1 MLNPKEETTAAYD
14 AKAIQVLEGLEPV
27 RRRPGM
33 YIGSTDNRGLHH
45 LIYEIVDN
53 SVDEALAGFCTRIE
67 VTLHADGSASVADN
81 GRGIPVDIMK
91 DQGKPALEVVMT
103 KLHAGGKFG
112 GGGYKVSGGLHGVG
126 LSVVNALSERLQ
138 VTVMRHGKQHY
149 QEYRRGAP
157 VAPLKVVGKADTTG
171 TYIRFW
177 PDPEVFEELGFHW
190 DIVSHRLRELA
201 FLNKGLT
208 ILLRDERV
216 DLDYTFYFEG
226 GISAFVKY
234 LNRDKGWVNLRP
246 LHVEREI
253 DGNTVEVALQYNQGF
268 TENVLA
274 FANDINTV
282 EGGSHVTGFRSAL
295 TSVLNKYARKINLMR
310 EQDPSLTGEDVREG
324 LTAVISVKIREP
336 QFEGQTKTKLGNS
349 EVRGQVETVFSDS
362 FTQYLEENPPDARRI
377 VEKCLVAARAR
388 DAAKRARELVQRKS
402 LLESSTL
409 PGKLADCSERD
420 PALCEIYLVEGDSAG
435 GSAKG
440 ARDRRFQAILPL
452 RGKILNVE
460 KARED
465 KILTSEQIRNLIT
478 ALGTGIGEKF
488 DINKLRYHHVI
499 VMSVDGDEPTLVQH
513 PDERIELVKIGQ
525 FIDDCVEGRRD
536 SRGYKVIAF
545 DEHAGETRFRP
556 LKQVIRHRN
565 EEPLYRITTRY
576 GRSITV
582 TGSHSVYVLQD
593 GAITLRRGSEV
604 KVGDQLVASRSLPV
618 RRGKPRP
625 IDLLETFV
633 RAGVTA
639 DLYIKGESARALAA
653 SRMLA
658 RLAVPELWTE
668 PRVVLS
674 PEEWRRLATHR
685 AEGRQTLQAVAN
697 LIGAKQAATISEW
710 ETGRSRPIQPRF
722 EAYLGAI
729 NWTEPIA
736 RQLIP
741 SKIEEEFDRDT
752 SSKNAKWR
760 VISDYQPMDGLTEE
774 DLVGIGHDIQIVPR
788 AHENK
793 VFDRYL
799 GITPELMWFLG
810 WYVAEGSLSK
820 HQVSLSL
827 GRKDEPFLEELNQVI
842 WDVFGEKPRTYYD
855 PDSLGIKLYFHSVM
869 AARLLRA
876 WGLGGK
882 AHEKRLPDVVLN
894 LPEDLQLAFLE
905 GYFLGDGTISPS
917 HWSVVTN
924 SVLLKDG
931 LLYLFGQLG
940 IFAGLSHGKVSTDPT
955 LPIQTKQPYF
965 ILSVGRKDQ
974 LRRTLPV
981 WRRHPLAGQLAA
993 HLNRPLERVEGWTN
1007 AGRDLAGLKVRW
1019 VERID
1024 PTGEYVYDFSVEGDE
1039 NFICGV
1045 GGLAAHNTDADV
1057 DGSHIRTLLLTFFF
1071 RYMPQV
1077 IVGKY
1082 LYIAQPPLYKI
1093 TRGKQISYAYTD
1105 EQKNRKLAQMDGK
1118 PEVARYKGL
1127 GEMNPEQLW
1136 ETTMNPQNRM
1146 LLRVEIE
1153 DAVEADKIFDVLMG
1167 TEVDPRKR
1175 FIQTHAKTVRN
1186 LDI

>member
-53 SVDEALAGFCTRIE
+53 SIDEALAGFCTRIE

-157 VAPLKVVGKADTTG
+157 AAPLKVVGKADTTG

-310 EQDPSLTGEDVREG
+310 EQDPNLTGEDVREG

-349 EVRGQVETVFSDS
+349 EVRGQVETVFSES

-488 DINKLRYHHVI
+488 DIGKLRYHHV
-499 VMSVDGDEPTLVQH
+499 
-513 PDERIELVKIGQ
+513 
-525 FIDDCVEGRRD
+525 
-536 SRGYKVIAF
+536 
-545 DEHAGETRFRP
+545 
-556 LKQVIRHRN
+556 
-565 EEPLYRITTRY
+565 
-576 GRSITV
+576 
-582 TGSHSVYVLQD
+582 
-593 GAITLRRGSEV
+593 
-604 KVGDQLVASRSLPV
+604 
-618 RRGKPRP
+618 
-625 IDLLETFV
+625 
-633 RAGVTA
+633 
-639 DLYIKGESARALAA
+639 
-653 SRMLA
+653 
-658 RLAVPELWTE
+658 
-668 PRVVLS
+668 
-674 PEEWRRLATHR
+674 
-685 AEGRQTLQAVAN
+685 
-697 LIGAKQAATISEW
+697 LI
-710 ETGRSRPIQPRF
+710 
-722 EAYLGAI
+722 
-729 NWTEPIA
+729 
-736 RQLIP
+736 
-741 SKIEEEFDRDT
+741 
-752 SSKNAKWR
+752 
-760 VISDYQPMDGLTEE
+760 M
-774 DLVGIGHDIQIVPR
+774 
-788 AHENK
+788 
-793 VFDRYL
+793 
-799 GITPELMWFLG
+799 
-810 WYVAEGSLSK
+810 
-820 HQVSLSL
+820 
-827 GRKDEPFLEELNQVI
+827 
-842 WDVFGEKPRTYYD
+842 
-855 PDSLGIKLYFHSVM
+855 
-869 AARLLRA
+869 
-876 WGLGGK
+876 
-882 AHEKRLPDVVLN
+882 
-894 LPEDLQLAFLE
+894 
-905 GYFLGDGTISPS
+905 
-917 HWSVVTN
+917 
-924 SVLLKDG
+924 
-931 LLYLFGQLG
+931 
-940 IFAGLSHGKVSTDPT
+940 
-955 LPIQTKQPYF
+955 
-965 ILSVGRKDQ
+965 
-974 LRRTLPV
+974 
-981 WRRHPLAGQLAA
+981 
-993 HLNRPLERVEGWTN
+993 
-1007 AGRDLAGLKVRW
+1007 
-1019 VERID
+1019 
-1024 PTGEYVYDFSVEGDE
+1024 
-1039 NFICGV
+1039 
-1045 GGLAAHNTDADV
+1045 TDADV

-1077 IVGKY
+1077 ITGKY

-1093 TRGKQISYAYTD
+1093 TRGKEISYAYTD
-1105 EQKNRKLAQMDGK
+1105 EQKNRKLAQMTGK

>member
-1 MLNPKEETTAAYD
+1 LLNPKEKTTAAYD

-67 VTLHADGSASVADN
+67 VTLHQDGSASVADN
-81 GRGIPVDIMK
+81 GRGIPVDMMK

-138 VTVMRHGKQHY
+138 VTVMRHGKQHF

-157 VAPLKVVGKADTTG
+157 VAPLKVTGKADTTG

-177 PDPEVFEELGFHW
+177 PDPDVFEELGFHW

-208 ILLRDERV
+208 ILLRDERI

-310 EQDPSLTGEDVREG
+310 EQDPNLTGEDVREG
-324 LTAVISVKIREP
+324 LTAVISVKVREP

-349 EVRGQVETVFSDS
+349 EVRGQVETVFSES

-377 VEKCLVAARAR
+377 IEKCLVAARAR

-488 DINKLRYHHVI
+488 DITKLRYHHV
-499 VMSVDGDEPTLVQH
+499 
-513 PDERIELVKIGQ
+513 
-525 FIDDCVEGRRD
+525 
-536 SRGYKVIAF
+536 
-545 DEHAGETRFRP
+545 
-556 LKQVIRHRN
+556 
-565 EEPLYRITTRY
+565 
-576 GRSITV
+576 
-582 TGSHSVYVLQD
+582 
-593 GAITLRRGSEV
+593 
-604 KVGDQLVASRSLPV
+604 
-618 RRGKPRP
+618 
-625 IDLLETFV
+625 
-633 RAGVTA
+633 
-639 DLYIKGESARALAA
+639 
-653 SRMLA
+653 
-658 RLAVPELWTE
+658 
-668 PRVVLS
+668 
-674 PEEWRRLATHR
+674 
-685 AEGRQTLQAVAN
+685 
-697 LIGAKQAATISEW
+697 TI
-710 ETGRSRPIQPRF
+710 
-722 EAYLGAI
+722 
-729 NWTEPIA
+729 
-736 RQLIP
+736 
-741 SKIEEEFDRDT
+741 
-752 SSKNAKWR
+752 
-760 VISDYQPMDGLTEE
+760 M
-774 DLVGIGHDIQIVPR
+774 
-788 AHENK
+788 
-793 VFDRYL
+793 
-799 GITPELMWFLG
+799 
-810 WYVAEGSLSK
+810 
-820 HQVSLSL
+820 
-827 GRKDEPFLEELNQVI
+827 
-842 WDVFGEKPRTYYD
+842 
-855 PDSLGIKLYFHSVM
+855 
-869 AARLLRA
+869 
-876 WGLGGK
+876 
-882 AHEKRLPDVVLN
+882 
-894 LPEDLQLAFLE
+894 
-905 GYFLGDGTISPS
+905 
-917 HWSVVTN
+917 
-924 SVLLKDG
+924 
-931 LLYLFGQLG
+931 
-940 IFAGLSHGKVSTDPT
+940 
-955 LPIQTKQPYF
+955 
-965 ILSVGRKDQ
+965 
-974 LRRTLPV
+974 
-981 WRRHPLAGQLAA
+981 
-993 HLNRPLERVEGWTN
+993 
-1007 AGRDLAGLKVRW
+1007 
-1019 VERID
+1019 
-1024 PTGEYVYDFSVEGDE
+1024 
-1039 NFICGV
+1039 
-1045 GGLAAHNTDADV
+1045 TDADV
-1057 DGSHIRTLLLTFFF
+1057 DGAHIRTLLLTFFF

-1077 IVGKY
+1077 ITGKY

-1093 TRGKQISYAYTD
+1093 TRGKEISYAYTD
-1105 EQKNRKLAQMDGK
+1105 EQKNRKLAQMTGK

-1136 ETTMNPQNRM
+1136 DTTMNPQNRM

>member
-1 MLNPKEETTAAYD
+1 LLNPKEQTTAAYD

-53 SVDEALAGFCTRIE
+53 SIDEALAGFCTRIE

-310 EQDPSLTGEDVREG
+310 EQDPNLTGEDVREG

-349 EVRGQVETVFSDS
+349 EVRGQVETVFSES

-377 VEKCLVAARAR
+377 IEKCLVAARAR

-488 DINKLRYHHVI
+488 DINKLRYHHV
-499 VMSVDGDEPTLVQH
+499 
-513 PDERIELVKIGQ
+513 
-525 FIDDCVEGRRD
+525 
-536 SRGYKVIAF
+536 
-545 DEHAGETRFRP
+545 
-556 LKQVIRHRN
+556 
-565 EEPLYRITTRY
+565 
-576 GRSITV
+576 
-582 TGSHSVYVLQD
+582 
-593 GAITLRRGSEV
+593 
-604 KVGDQLVASRSLPV
+604 
-618 RRGKPRP
+618 
-625 IDLLETFV
+625 
-633 RAGVTA
+633 
-639 DLYIKGESARALAA
+639 
-653 SRMLA
+653 
-658 RLAVPELWTE
+658 
-668 PRVVLS
+668 
-674 PEEWRRLATHR
+674 
-685 AEGRQTLQAVAN
+685 
-697 LIGAKQAATISEW
+697 LI
-710 ETGRSRPIQPRF
+710 
-722 EAYLGAI
+722 
-729 NWTEPIA
+729 
-736 RQLIP
+736 
-741 SKIEEEFDRDT
+741 
-752 SSKNAKWR
+752 
-760 VISDYQPMDGLTEE
+760 M
-774 DLVGIGHDIQIVPR
+774 
-788 AHENK
+788 
-793 VFDRYL
+793 
-799 GITPELMWFLG
+799 
-810 WYVAEGSLSK
+810 
-820 HQVSLSL
+820 
-827 GRKDEPFLEELNQVI
+827 
-842 WDVFGEKPRTYYD
+842 
-855 PDSLGIKLYFHSVM
+855 
-869 AARLLRA
+869 
-876 WGLGGK
+876 
-882 AHEKRLPDVVLN
+882 
-894 LPEDLQLAFLE
+894 
-905 GYFLGDGTISPS
+905 
-917 HWSVVTN
+917 
-924 SVLLKDG
+924 
-931 LLYLFGQLG
+931 
-940 IFAGLSHGKVSTDPT
+940 
-955 LPIQTKQPYF
+955 
-965 ILSVGRKDQ
+965 
-974 LRRTLPV
+974 
-981 WRRHPLAGQLAA
+981 
-993 HLNRPLERVEGWTN
+993 
-1007 AGRDLAGLKVRW
+1007 
-1019 VERID
+1019 
-1024 PTGEYVYDFSVEGDE
+1024 
-1039 NFICGV
+1039 
-1045 GGLAAHNTDADV
+1045 TDADV

-1077 IVGKY
+1077 ITGKY

-1093 TRGKQISYAYTD
+1093 TRGKEISYAYTD
-1105 EQKNRKLAQMDGK
+1105 EQKNRKLAQMTGK

>member
-1 MLNPKEETTAAYD
+1 LLNPKEKTTPAYD

-45 LIYEIVDN
+45 LIYELVDN

-67 VTLHADGSASVADN
+67 VTLHQDGSASVADN

-138 VTVMRHGKQHY
+138 VTVMRHGKQHA
-149 QEYRRGAP
+149 QEYRRGTP
-157 VAPLKVVGKADTTG
+157 LAPLKVVGKADTTG

-208 ILLRDERV
+208 ILLRDERI
-216 DLDYTFYFEG
+216 DLDYNFHFEG

-246 LHVEREI
+246 LHVEREVE
-253 DGNTVEVALQYNQGF
+253 GNTVEVSLQYNQGF

-295 TSVLNKYARKINLMR
+295 TSVLNKYARKANLMR
-310 EQDPSLTGEDVREG
+310 EQDPNLTGDDVREG

-349 EVRGQVETVFSDS
+349 EVRGQVETVFSDA
-362 FTQYLEENPPDARRI
+362 FTQYLDENPPDARRI
-377 VEKCLVAARAR
+377 IEKCLVAARAR

-420 PALCEIYLVEGDSAG
+420 PSLAEIYLVEGDSAG
-435 GSAKG
+435 GSAKM

-488 DINKLRYHHVI
+488 DINKLRYH
-499 VMSVDGDEPTLVQH
+499 
-513 PDERIELVKIGQ
+513 R
-525 FIDDCVEGRRD
+525 
-536 SRGYKVIAF
+536 
-545 DEHAGETRFRP
+545 
-556 LKQVIRHRN
+556 
-565 EEPLYRITTRY
+565 
-576 GRSITV
+576 
-582 TGSHSVYVLQD
+582 
-593 GAITLRRGSEV
+593 
-604 KVGDQLVASRSLPV
+604 
-618 RRGKPRP
+618 
-625 IDLLETFV
+625 
-633 RAGVTA
+633 
-639 DLYIKGESARALAA
+639 
-653 SRMLA
+653 
-658 RLAVPELWTE
+658 
-668 PRVVLS
+668 
-674 PEEWRRLATHR
+674 
-685 AEGRQTLQAVAN
+685 
-697 LIGAKQAATISEW
+697 
-710 ETGRSRPIQPRF
+710 
-722 EAYLGAI
+722 
-729 NWTEPIA
+729 
-736 RQLIP
+736 
-741 SKIEEEFDRDT
+741 
-752 SSKNAKWR
+752 
-760 VISDYQPMDGLTEE
+760 
-774 DLVGIGHDIQIVPR
+774 
-788 AHENK
+788 
-793 VFDRYL
+793 
-799 GITPELMWFLG
+799 
-810 WYVAEGSLSK
+810 
-820 HQVSLSL
+820 
-827 GRKDEPFLEELNQVI
+827 
-842 WDVFGEKPRTYYD
+842 
-855 PDSLGIKLYFHSVM
+855 
-869 AARLLRA
+869 
-876 WGLGGK
+876 
-882 AHEKRLPDVVLN
+882 
-894 LPEDLQLAFLE
+894 
-905 GYFLGDGTISPS
+905 
-917 HWSVVTN
+917 
-924 SVLLKDG
+924 VLLM
-931 LLYLFGQLG
+931 
-940 IFAGLSHGKVSTDPT
+940 S
-955 LPIQTKQPYF
+955 
-965 ILSVGRKDQ
+965 
-974 LRRTLPV
+974 
-981 WRRHPLAGQLAA
+981 
-993 HLNRPLERVEGWTN
+993 
-1007 AGRDLAGLKVRW
+1007 
-1019 VERID
+1019 
-1024 PTGEYVYDFSVEGDE
+1024 
-1039 NFICGV
+1039 
-1045 GGLAAHNTDADV
+1045 DADV

-1071 RYMPQV
+1071 RYMPQ
-1077 IVGKY
+1077 IITNKY
-1082 LYIAQPPLYKI
+1082 LYVAQPPLYKI
-1093 TRGKQISYAYTD
+1093 SRGKQVSYAYTD

-1118 PEVARYKGL
+1118 PEIQRYKGL

-1136 ETTMNPQNRM
+1136 ETTMNPANRM

-1167 TEVDPRKR
+1167 NEVDPRKR

>member
-1 MLNPKEETTAAYD
+1 
-14 AKAIQVLEGLEPV
+14 
-27 RRRPGM
+27 M

-67 VTLHADGSASVADN
+67 VTLHQDGSASVADN

-157 VAPLKVVGKADTTG
+157 TAPLKVVGKADTTG

-201 FLNKGLT
+201 FLNKALT
-208 ILLRDERV
+208 ILLRDERI

-246 LHVEREI
+246 LQVEREI
-253 DGNTVEVALQYNQGF
+253 EENTVEIALQYNQGF

-295 TSVLNKYARKINLMR
+295 TSVLNKYARKANMMR
-310 EQDPSLTGEDVREG
+310 DQDPNLTGDDVREG
-324 LTAVISVKIREP
+324 LTAVISVKVREP

-349 EVRGQVETVFSDS
+349 EVRGQVETVFSDA

-377 VEKCLVAARAR
+377 IEKCLVAARAR

-420 PALCEIYLVEGDSAG
+420 PSLSEIYLVEGDSAG

-478 ALGTGIGEKF
+478 ALGTGVGEKF
-488 DINKLRYHHVI
+488 DITKLRYHHVI
-499 VMSVDGDEPTLVQH
+499 IM
-513 PDERIELVKIGQ
+513 
-525 FIDDCVEGRRD
+525 
-536 SRGYKVIAF
+536 
-545 DEHAGETRFRP
+545 
-556 LKQVIRHRN
+556 
-565 EEPLYRITTRY
+565 
-576 GRSITV
+576 
-582 TGSHSVYVLQD
+582 
-593 GAITLRRGSEV
+593 
-604 KVGDQLVASRSLPV
+604 
-618 RRGKPRP
+618 
-625 IDLLETFV
+625 
-633 RAGVTA
+633 
-639 DLYIKGESARALAA
+639 
-653 SRMLA
+653 
-658 RLAVPELWTE
+658 
-668 PRVVLS
+668 
-674 PEEWRRLATHR
+674 
-685 AEGRQTLQAVAN
+685 
-697 LIGAKQAATISEW
+697 
-710 ETGRSRPIQPRF
+710 
-722 EAYLGAI
+722 
-729 NWTEPIA
+729 
-736 RQLIP
+736 
-741 SKIEEEFDRDT
+741 
-752 SSKNAKWR
+752 
-760 VISDYQPMDGLTEE
+760 
-774 DLVGIGHDIQIVPR
+774 
-788 AHENK
+788 
-793 VFDRYL
+793 
-799 GITPELMWFLG
+799 
-810 WYVAEGSLSK
+810 
-820 HQVSLSL
+820 
-827 GRKDEPFLEELNQVI
+827 
-842 WDVFGEKPRTYYD
+842 
-855 PDSLGIKLYFHSVM
+855 
-869 AARLLRA
+869 
-876 WGLGGK
+876 
-882 AHEKRLPDVVLN
+882 
-894 LPEDLQLAFLE
+894 
-905 GYFLGDGTISPS
+905 
-917 HWSVVTN
+917 
-924 SVLLKDG
+924 
-931 LLYLFGQLG
+931 
-940 IFAGLSHGKVSTDPT
+940 
-955 LPIQTKQPYF
+955 
-965 ILSVGRKDQ
+965 
-974 LRRTLPV
+974 
-981 WRRHPLAGQLAA
+981 
-993 HLNRPLERVEGWTN
+993 
-1007 AGRDLAGLKVRW
+1007 
-1019 VERID
+1019 
-1024 PTGEYVYDFSVEGDE
+1024 
-1039 NFICGV
+1039 
-1045 GGLAAHNTDADV
+1045 TDADV

-1071 RYMPQV
+1071 RYMLQV
-1077 IVGKY
+1077 ITGRY

-1093 TRGKQISYAYTD
+1093 TRGKEISYAYTD
-1105 EQKNRKLAQMDGK
+1105 EQKNRKLAQMTGK

-1167 TEVDPRKR
+1167 NDVDPRKR

>member
-1 MLNPKEETTAAYD
+1 LLNPKEKTTAAYD

-67 VTLHADGSASVADN
+67 VTLHKDGSASVADN

-190 DIVSHRLRELA
+190 EIVSHRLRELA
-201 FLNKGLT
+201 FLNKALT
-208 ILLRDERV
+208 ILLRDERI

-253 DGNTVEVALQYNQGF
+253 EENTVEIALQYNQGF

-295 TSVLNKYARKINLMR
+295 TSVLNKYARKANLMR
-310 EQDPSLTGEDVREG
+310 DQDPNLTGDDVREG
-324 LTAVISVKIREP
+324 LTAVISVKVREP

-349 EVRGQVETVFSDS
+349 EVRGQVETVFSDA

-377 VEKCLVAARAR
+377 IEKCLVAARAR

-420 PALCEIYLVEGDSAG
+420 PSLCEIYVVEGDSAG

-478 ALGTGIGEKF
+478 ALGTGVGEKF
-488 DINKLRYHHVI
+488 DIGKLRYHHVI
-499 VMSVDGDEPTLVQH
+499 IM
-513 PDERIELVKIGQ
+513 
-525 FIDDCVEGRRD
+525 
-536 SRGYKVIAF
+536 
-545 DEHAGETRFRP
+545 
-556 LKQVIRHRN
+556 
-565 EEPLYRITTRY
+565 
-576 GRSITV
+576 
-582 TGSHSVYVLQD
+582 
-593 GAITLRRGSEV
+593 
-604 KVGDQLVASRSLPV
+604 
-618 RRGKPRP
+618 
-625 IDLLETFV
+625 
-633 RAGVTA
+633 
-639 DLYIKGESARALAA
+639 
-653 SRMLA
+653 
-658 RLAVPELWTE
+658 
-668 PRVVLS
+668 
-674 PEEWRRLATHR
+674 
-685 AEGRQTLQAVAN
+685 
-697 LIGAKQAATISEW
+697 
-710 ETGRSRPIQPRF
+710 
-722 EAYLGAI
+722 
-729 NWTEPIA
+729 
-736 RQLIP
+736 
-741 SKIEEEFDRDT
+741 
-752 SSKNAKWR
+752 
-760 VISDYQPMDGLTEE
+760 
-774 DLVGIGHDIQIVPR
+774 
-788 AHENK
+788 
-793 VFDRYL
+793 
-799 GITPELMWFLG
+799 
-810 WYVAEGSLSK
+810 
-820 HQVSLSL
+820 
-827 GRKDEPFLEELNQVI
+827 
-842 WDVFGEKPRTYYD
+842 
-855 PDSLGIKLYFHSVM
+855 
-869 AARLLRA
+869 
-876 WGLGGK
+876 
-882 AHEKRLPDVVLN
+882 
-894 LPEDLQLAFLE
+894 
-905 GYFLGDGTISPS
+905 
-917 HWSVVTN
+917 
-924 SVLLKDG
+924 
-931 LLYLFGQLG
+931 
-940 IFAGLSHGKVSTDPT
+940 
-955 LPIQTKQPYF
+955 
-965 ILSVGRKDQ
+965 
-974 LRRTLPV
+974 
-981 WRRHPLAGQLAA
+981 
-993 HLNRPLERVEGWTN
+993 
-1007 AGRDLAGLKVRW
+1007 
-1019 VERID
+1019 
-1024 PTGEYVYDFSVEGDE
+1024 
-1039 NFICGV
+1039 
-1045 GGLAAHNTDADV
+1045 TDADV

-1077 IVGKY
+1077 ITGKY

-1093 TRGKQISYAYTD
+1093 TRGKEISYAYTE
-1105 EQKNRKLAQMDGK
+1105 EQKNRKLAQMTGK

-1186 LDI
+1186 LDV

>member
-1 MLNPKEETTAAYD
+1 LLNPKEKTTAAYD

-53 SVDEALAGFCTRIE
+53 SIDEALAGFCDRIE
-67 VTLHADGSASVADN
+67 VTLYQDGSASVADN

-157 VAPLKVVGKADTTG
+157 VAPLKVIGKADTTG

-201 FLNKGLT
+201 FLNKALT
-208 ILLRDERV
+208 ILLRDERI
-216 DLDYTFYFEG
+216 DLEYTFYFEG

-234 LNRDKGWVNLRP
+234 LNKDKGWVNLRP

-295 TSVLNKYARKINLMR
+295 TSVLNKYARKANLMR

-324 LTAVISVKIREP
+324 LTAVISVKVREP

-349 EVRGQVETVFSDS
+349 EVRGQVETVFSES

-377 VEKCLVAARAR
+377 IEKCLVAARAR

-420 PALCEIYLVEGDSAG
+420 PAQCEIYLVEGDSAG

-488 DINKLRYHHVI
+488 DIGKLRYHHI
-499 VMSVDGDEPTLVQH
+499 
-513 PDERIELVKIGQ
+513 
-525 FIDDCVEGRRD
+525 
-536 SRGYKVIAF
+536 
-545 DEHAGETRFRP
+545 
-556 LKQVIRHRN
+556 
-565 EEPLYRITTRY
+565 
-576 GRSITV
+576 
-582 TGSHSVYVLQD
+582 
-593 GAITLRRGSEV
+593 
-604 KVGDQLVASRSLPV
+604 
-618 RRGKPRP
+618 
-625 IDLLETFV
+625 
-633 RAGVTA
+633 
-639 DLYIKGESARALAA
+639 
-653 SRMLA
+653 
-658 RLAVPELWTE
+658 
-668 PRVVLS
+668 
-674 PEEWRRLATHR
+674 
-685 AEGRQTLQAVAN
+685 
-697 LIGAKQAATISEW
+697 LI
-710 ETGRSRPIQPRF
+710 
-722 EAYLGAI
+722 
-729 NWTEPIA
+729 
-736 RQLIP
+736 
-741 SKIEEEFDRDT
+741 
-752 SSKNAKWR
+752 
-760 VISDYQPMDGLTEE
+760 M
-774 DLVGIGHDIQIVPR
+774 
-788 AHENK
+788 
-793 VFDRYL
+793 
-799 GITPELMWFLG
+799 
-810 WYVAEGSLSK
+810 
-820 HQVSLSL
+820 
-827 GRKDEPFLEELNQVI
+827 
-842 WDVFGEKPRTYYD
+842 
-855 PDSLGIKLYFHSVM
+855 
-869 AARLLRA
+869 
-876 WGLGGK
+876 
-882 AHEKRLPDVVLN
+882 
-894 LPEDLQLAFLE
+894 
-905 GYFLGDGTISPS
+905 
-917 HWSVVTN
+917 
-924 SVLLKDG
+924 
-931 LLYLFGQLG
+931 
-940 IFAGLSHGKVSTDPT
+940 
-955 LPIQTKQPYF
+955 
-965 ILSVGRKDQ
+965 
-974 LRRTLPV
+974 
-981 WRRHPLAGQLAA
+981 
-993 HLNRPLERVEGWTN
+993 
-1007 AGRDLAGLKVRW
+1007 
-1019 VERID
+1019 
-1024 PTGEYVYDFSVEGDE
+1024 
-1039 NFICGV
+1039 
-1045 GGLAAHNTDADV
+1045 TDADV

-1077 IVGKY
+1077 ITGKF

-1093 TRGKQISYAYTD
+1093 TRGKQISYAYTE

>member
-1 MLNPKEETTAAYD
+1 LLSPKEKTTAAYD

-53 SVDEALAGFCTRIE
+53 SIDEALAGFCTRIE
-67 VTLHADGSASVADN
+67 VTLYQDGSASVADN

-149 QEYRRGAP
+149 QEYRRGTP
-157 VAPLKVVGKADTTG
+157 MAPLKVVGKADTTG

-201 FLNKGLT
+201 FLNKALT
-208 ILLRDERV
+208 ILLRDERI

-253 DGNTVEVALQYNQGF
+253 DDNTVEIALQYNQGF

-295 TSVLNKYARKINLMR
+295 TSVLNKYARKVNLMR
-310 EQDPSLTGEDVREG
+310 DQDPNLTGDDVREG
-324 LTAVISVKIREP
+324 LTAVISVKVREP

-349 EVRGQVETVFSDS
+349 EVRGQVETVFSDA

-377 VEKCLVAARAR
+377 IEKCLVAARAR

-420 PALCEIYLVEGDSAG
+420 PSLSEIYVVEGDSAG

-499 VMSVDGDEPTLVQH
+499 
-513 PDERIELVKIGQ
+513 
-525 FIDDCVEGRRD
+525 
-536 SRGYKVIAF
+536 
-545 DEHAGETRFRP
+545 
-556 LKQVIRHRN
+556 
-565 EEPLYRITTRY
+565 
-576 GRSITV
+576 
-582 TGSHSVYVLQD
+582 
-593 GAITLRRGSEV
+593 
-604 KVGDQLVASRSLPV
+604 
-618 RRGKPRP
+618 
-625 IDLLETFV
+625 
-633 RAGVTA
+633 
-639 DLYIKGESARALAA
+639 
-653 SRMLA
+653 
-658 RLAVPELWTE
+658 
-668 PRVVLS
+668 
-674 PEEWRRLATHR
+674 
-685 AEGRQTLQAVAN
+685 
-697 LIGAKQAATISEW
+697 
-710 ETGRSRPIQPRF
+710 
-722 EAYLGAI
+722 
-729 NWTEPIA
+729 
-736 RQLIP
+736 
-741 SKIEEEFDRDT
+741 
-752 SSKNAKWR
+752 
-760 VISDYQPMDGLTEE
+760 
-774 DLVGIGHDIQIVPR
+774 
-788 AHENK
+788 
-793 VFDRYL
+793 
-799 GITPELMWFLG
+799 LM
-810 WYVAEGSLSK
+810 
-820 HQVSLSL
+820 
-827 GRKDEPFLEELNQVI
+827 
-842 WDVFGEKPRTYYD
+842 
-855 PDSLGIKLYFHSVM
+855 
-869 AARLLRA
+869 
-876 WGLGGK
+876 
-882 AHEKRLPDVVLN
+882 
-894 LPEDLQLAFLE
+894 
-905 GYFLGDGTISPS
+905 
-917 HWSVVTN
+917 
-924 SVLLKDG
+924 
-931 LLYLFGQLG
+931 
-940 IFAGLSHGKVSTDPT
+940 
-955 LPIQTKQPYF
+955 
-965 ILSVGRKDQ
+965 
-974 LRRTLPV
+974 
-981 WRRHPLAGQLAA
+981 
-993 HLNRPLERVEGWTN
+993 
-1007 AGRDLAGLKVRW
+1007 
-1019 VERID
+1019 
-1024 PTGEYVYDFSVEGDE
+1024 
-1039 NFICGV
+1039 
-1045 GGLAAHNTDADV
+1045 TDADV

-1077 IVGKY
+1077 IMGKY
-1082 LYIAQPPLYKI
+1082 LYVAQPPLYKI
-1093 TRGKQISYAYTD
+1093 TRGKEIGYAYTE
-1105 EQKNRKLAQMDGK
+1105 EQKNRKLAQMTGK

-1167 TEVDPRKR
+1167 TDVDPRKR

-1186 LDI
+1186 LDV

>member
-1 MLNPKEETTAAYD
+1 MLNPKEKTTPVYD

-53 SVDEALAGFCTRIE
+53 SIDEALAGFCTRIE
-67 VTLHADGSASVADN
+67 VTLHQDGSASVADN

-157 VAPLKVVGKADTTG
+157 IAPLKVVGKADTTG

-208 ILLRDERV
+208 ILLRDERI

-253 DGNTVEVALQYNQGF
+253 EDNTVEIALQYNQGF

-295 TSVLNKYARKINLMR
+295 TSVLNKYARKANMMR
-310 EQDPSLTGEDVREG
+310 EQDPNLTGDDVREG
-324 LTAVISVKIREP
+324 LTAVISVKVREP

-349 EVRGQVETVFSDS
+349 EVRGQVETVFSDA

-377 VEKCLVAARAR
+377 IEKCLVAARAR

-420 PALCEIYLVEGDSAG
+420 PSLSEIYLVEGDSAG

-478 ALGTGIGEKF
+478 ALGTGVGEKF
-488 DINKLRYHHVI
+488 DITKLRYHHVI
-499 VMSVDGDEPTLVQH
+499 VM
-513 PDERIELVKIGQ
+513 
-525 FIDDCVEGRRD
+525 
-536 SRGYKVIAF
+536 
-545 DEHAGETRFRP
+545 
-556 LKQVIRHRN
+556 
-565 EEPLYRITTRY
+565 
-576 GRSITV
+576 
-582 TGSHSVYVLQD
+582 
-593 GAITLRRGSEV
+593 
-604 KVGDQLVASRSLPV
+604 
-618 RRGKPRP
+618 
-625 IDLLETFV
+625 
-633 RAGVTA
+633 
-639 DLYIKGESARALAA
+639 
-653 SRMLA
+653 
-658 RLAVPELWTE
+658 
-668 PRVVLS
+668 
-674 PEEWRRLATHR
+674 
-685 AEGRQTLQAVAN
+685 
-697 LIGAKQAATISEW
+697 
-710 ETGRSRPIQPRF
+710 
-722 EAYLGAI
+722 
-729 NWTEPIA
+729 
-736 RQLIP
+736 
-741 SKIEEEFDRDT
+741 
-752 SSKNAKWR
+752 
-760 VISDYQPMDGLTEE
+760 
-774 DLVGIGHDIQIVPR
+774 
-788 AHENK
+788 
-793 VFDRYL
+793 
-799 GITPELMWFLG
+799 
-810 WYVAEGSLSK
+810 
-820 HQVSLSL
+820 
-827 GRKDEPFLEELNQVI
+827 
-842 WDVFGEKPRTYYD
+842 
-855 PDSLGIKLYFHSVM
+855 
-869 AARLLRA
+869 
-876 WGLGGK
+876 
-882 AHEKRLPDVVLN
+882 
-894 LPEDLQLAFLE
+894 
-905 GYFLGDGTISPS
+905 
-917 HWSVVTN
+917 
-924 SVLLKDG
+924 
-931 LLYLFGQLG
+931 
-940 IFAGLSHGKVSTDPT
+940 
-955 LPIQTKQPYF
+955 
-965 ILSVGRKDQ
+965 
-974 LRRTLPV
+974 
-981 WRRHPLAGQLAA
+981 
-993 HLNRPLERVEGWTN
+993 
-1007 AGRDLAGLKVRW
+1007 
-1019 VERID
+1019 
-1024 PTGEYVYDFSVEGDE
+1024 
-1039 NFICGV
+1039 
-1045 GGLAAHNTDADV
+1045 TDADV

-1077 IVGKY
+1077 ITGRY

-1093 TRGKQISYAYTD
+1093 TRGKEISYAYTD
-1105 EQKNRKLAQMDGK
+1105 EQKNRKLAQMTGK

-1167 TEVDPRKR
+1167 NDVDPRKR